1 MCRVSNYMF
10 FEGDKMRQKAKNKI
24 IRNMIIL
31 LEEHPFEHITI
42 KMICAYSGV
51 NRTTFYDYFVDK
63 YDLLSTIQT
72 YHLKKY
78 IKLLDVLY
86 NSFEHTEINYE
97 KLYKFFKIILCY
109 IHRHYGFFHVIFV
122 THPNRDLFSD
132 YVKETKLNYTKLL
145 DDYTTVTNKKQFVTY
160 AIGGQLGII
169 YYWVREDCIES
180 PNEMAQILLANAIKL
195 GR

>member
-1 MCRVSNYMF
+1 
-10 FEGDKMRQKAKNKI
+10 MRQKAKNKI

-78 IKLLDVLY
+78 IKLLDVL
-86 NSFEHTEINYE
+86 
-97 KLYKFFKIILCY
+97 
-109 IHRHYGFFHVIFV
+109 
-122 THPNRDLFSD
+122 
-132 YVKETKLNYTKLL
+132 
-145 DDYTTVTNKKQFVTY
+145 
-160 AIGGQLGII
+160 
-169 YYWVREDCIES
+169 
-180 PNEMAQILLANAIKL
+180 
-195 GR
+195 

>member
-1 MCRVSNYMF
+1 
-10 FEGDKMRQKAKNKI
+10 MRQKAKNKI

-63 YDLLSTIQT
+63 YALLYTIQT

-78 IKLLDVLY
+78 IKLLDILY
-86 NSFEHTEINYE
+86 NSFEHKEISYA
-97 KLYKFFKIILCY
+97 KLYKFFKVILYY
-109 IHRHYGFFHVIFV
+109 IRRHYGFFHAIFV

-132 YVKETKLNYTKLL
+132 YVKEAKITYTKML

-169 YYWVREDCIES
+169 YYWVREGCIET